1 MPLPF
6 DIRDPAWMAPRYGM
20 NSRIVKNRVVLVR
33 HGESSQN
40 RDFVMTGVGESAT
53 GKPELTEMGVA
64 QAKEVADYLSHASF
78 SAVEVSPLSRAIET
92 AAPFVAQLDPSLVR
106 VKFDLRERRFGESL
120 VIQKLPVGWDL
131 ISDDPE
137 LVDPATWIR
146 PNESMSEFK
155 ARVEALKDRWRR
167 TGSPQE
173 RRQTLVFAH
182 SLLISQLI
190 GDIETGPFFHVANG
204 SITVI
209 DFADDG
215 SMHVH
220 MVNKTDHL
228 SHPTGHHT
236 PFTNE
241 RE

>member
-6 DIRDPAWMAPRYGM
+6 DIHDPAWAAPRHGM
-20 NSRIVKNRVVLVR
+20 GSRVVKHRVVLVR
-33 HGESSQN
+33 HGESKQN
-40 RDFVMTGVGESAT
+40 RDFVATGLAESAT
-53 GKPELTEMGVA
+53 GELELTETGIG
-64 QAKEVADYLSHASF
+64 QAEEVAKYLSRAF
-78 SAVEVSPLSRAIET
+78 FDAVEISPLSRAVET
-92 AAPFVAQLDPSLVR
+92 AAPYAAQVDPERVR

-120 VIQKLPVGWDL
+120 VIHKTDVVRNL

-137 LVDPATWIR
+137 LADPVTWIR

-167 TGSPQE
+167 TGSPRE

-190 GDIETGPFFHVANG
+190 GDIEAGPFFHLSNG
-204 SITVI
+204 SITVV

-220 MVNKTDHL
+220 MTNKTDHL
-228 SHPTGHHT
+228 SRPTGHHT
-236 PFTNE
+236 PFTHDQA
-241 RE
+241 